1 MASSDSKLT
10 KVDPR
15 SIGSPKG
22 TRDFY
27 PEDLL
32 RRRYITEVWRAVS
45 IRHGFEEIDGP
56 TFEHSELYAV
66 KSGEGILGELFQA
79 FSGKAE
85 DEREQVRETGNAPF
99 ALRPEFT
106 PTLARMYAARAK
118 QLPKPV
124 RWFCV
129 PNFFRAEKPQRGR
142 LREFM
147 QWNVD
152 VIGGEEHEAVAH
164 DLEVMG
170 LLVSCMSQLGL
181 ASRHA
186 QLHFNNREVLGEMLE
201 QCGATDRS
209 THAQIFNLL
218 DRREKISDQE
228 YGFGLAELG
237 LDIGKLILEAR
248 SLQKMASSGVDGATV
263 RQMSKSPIN
272 LPAFF
277 DALRRGEFDEFRDEE
292 GKIDLGHPDLSRIIS
307 EQYID
312 RSDRKIESTKSYDLG
327 FYNELYAG
335 ATQRD
340 AQDWYTPD
348 LFIVRGLAYYT
359 GTVFELIAEGERAV
373 AGGGR
378 YDNLIELFGGPP
390 TPACGF
396 GMGDVVLGNLLDDQ
410 GLMPADGAEIM
421 DAIQRT
427 VSGVSLRPEVFVVS
441 GGEEHDHLVQP
452 LLANLRAGIEADGF
466 DGKPWDGARFD
477 GNGGGVR
484 PMHARTTAKATRNLK
499 KLLSDAERQYAR
511 FVAVIHGEEKV
522 QLKDLDARED
532 LGDFAIDPSA
542 REDADLPQRRGYV
555 GRAILER
562 LGQSH

>member
-85 DEREQVRETGNAPF
+85 DERELVRETGNAPF

-152 VIGGEEHEAVAH
+152 VIGDDSAGADA
-164 DLEVMG
+164 EVIQVLVDSVRFFG
-170 LLVSCMSQLGL
+170 LVPKQMQVHVGNRYLVES
-181 ASRHA
+181 
-186 QLHFNNREVLGEMLE
+186 VLRANGVPEN
-201 QCGATDRS
+201 QFDSAI
-209 THAQIFNLL
+209 QLL
-218 DRREKISDQE
+218 DRRSKMGTDQ
-228 YGFGLAELG
+228 FALAWAEC
-237 LDIGKLILEAR
+237 
-248 SLQKMASSGVDGATV
+248 
-263 RQMSKSPIN
+263 N
-272 LPAFF
+272 LPSS
-277 DALRRGEFDEFRDEE
+277 ALEELHDLRFGSLNQRSQDHWFGSVVGVEVPEVGEMLRELCDRG
-292 GKIDLGHPDLSRIIS
+292 S
-307 EQYID
+307 E
-312 RSDRKIESTKSYDLG
+312 
-327 FYNELYAG
+327 
-335 ATQRD
+335 
-340 AQDWYTPD
+340 DWIYCN
-348 LFIVRGLAYYT
+348 FEIARGLAYYT

-396 GMGDVVLGNLLDDQ
+396 GMGDVVLGNLLDDH
-410 GLMPADGAEIM
+410 GLMPADGAEMM

-466 DGKPWDGARFD
+466 DGKPWDAARFD

-532 LGDFAIDPSA
+532 LGDFAIDPAA

-555 GRAILER
+555 GRAILDR
-562 LGQSH
+562 LGESH

>member
-106 PTLARMYAARAK
+106 PTLARMYAAKAK

-152 VIGGEEHEAVAH
+152 VVDLTGNIEELTWDYNSTATEVNHKIAATHH
-164 DLEVMG
+164 DIEVMA
-170 LLVSCMSQLGL
+170 C
-181 ASRHA
+181 A
-186 QLHFNNREVLGEMLE
+186 
-201 QCGATDRS
+201 
-209 THAQIFNLL
+209 I
-218 DRREKISDQE
+218 
-228 YGFGLAELG
+228 
-237 LDIGKLILEAR
+237 
-248 SLQKMASSGVDGATV
+248 
-263 RQMSKSPIN
+263 
-272 LPAFF
+272 
-277 DALRRGEFDEFRDEE
+277 DALRTLGISAEHIKVRFNDRTMVDALLADAGIDASRKGEFLQLLDAWAKLDQHQRAQRATA
-292 GKIDLGHPDLSRIIS
+292 LGSSIGELNGVL
-307 EQYID
+307 
-312 RSDRKIESTKSYDLG
+312 ESTGDNSQASSRVREIMNAASNLRIEDWLVYD
-327 FYNELYAG
+327 
-335 ATQRD
+335 
-340 AQDWYTPD
+340 PS
-348 LFIVRGLAYYT
+348 IVRGLAYYT

-390 TPACGF
+390 PPACGF
-396 GMGDVVLGNLLDDQ
+396 GMGVVVLGNLLDDH
-410 GLMPADGAEIM
+410 GLMPADGAEMM

-466 DGKPWDGARFD
+466 DGKPWDAARFD
-477 GNGGGVR
+477 PNAGGVR

-511 FVAVIHGEEKV
+511 FAVIIHGDDKV
-522 QLKDLDARED
+522 QVKDLDRRDE
-532 LGDFAIDPSA
+532 LPENYHV
-542 REDADLPQRRGYV
+542 RPDADARPDAAQGGYV
-555 GRAILER
+555 GRVILER
-562 LGQSH
+562 LAQSH

>member
-1 MASSDSKLT
+1 MASPDSKA
-10 KVDPR
+10 DPR

-164 DLEVMG
+164 DLEVIGCAISAMR
-170 LLVSCMSQLGL
+170 SLGL
-181 ASRHA
+181 KPSALQA
-186 QLHFNNREVLGEMLE
+186 KYN
-201 QCGATDRS
+201 DRR
-209 THAQIFNLL
+209 TVDELL
-218 DRREKISDQE
+218 DQTGIDPSSKD
-228 YGFGLAELG
+228 GFLQLIDAWA
-237 LDIGKLILEAR
+237 KL
-248 SLQKMASSGVDGATV
+248 DGAQRTERAAAIGCSADQIEAVIRAADSDERV
-263 RQMSKSPIN
+263 RAMIERVRSVAAQNN
-272 LPAFF
+272 L
-277 DALRRGEFDEFRDEE
+277 DDW
-292 GKIDLGHPDLSRIIS
+292 
-307 EQYID
+307 
-312 RSDRKIESTKSYDLG
+312 TTYD
-327 FYNELYAG
+327 
-335 ATQRD
+335 
-340 AQDWYTPD
+340 PS
-348 LFIVRGLAYYT
+348 IVRGLAYYT

-396 GMGDVVLGNLLDDQ
+396 GMGDVVLGNLLDDHH
-410 GLMPADGAEIM
+410 LMPADGAEMM

-466 DGKPWDGARFD
+466 DGKPWGAARFD
-477 GNGGGVR
+477 GHNGGVR
-484 PMHARTTAKATRNLK
+484 PMHARTTSKSTRNLK
-499 KLLSDAERQYAR
+499 KLLADAERQFAR
-511 FVAVIHGEEKV
+511 FVAVIHGTEKV
-522 QLKDLDARED
+522 QLKDLDSRED
-532 LGDFAIDPSA
+532 IGDFAIDPAAS
-542 REDADLPQRRGYV
+542 EDADLPQRRPYV

-562 LGQSH
+562 LAQ

>member
-1 MASSDSKLT
+1 MASSDSKAA
-10 KVDPR
+10 KVDPK

-79 FSGKAE
+79 FSGEAE

-106 PTLARMYAARAK
+106 PTLARMYAAHAK
-118 QLPKPV
+118 QLPKVV

-129 PNFFRAEKPQRGR
+129 PNFFRAETPQRGR

-147 QWNVD
+147 QWNLDAV
-152 VIGGEEHEAVAH
+152 GGEETELRAH

-170 LLVSCMSQLGL
+170 CAISAMRSFGL
-181 ASRHA
+181 KPSALQA
-186 QLHFNNREVLGEMLE
+186 KFN
-201 QCGATDRS
+201 DRQ
-209 THAQIFNLL
+209 TVDGLL
-218 DRREKISDQE
+218 DRVGVAPDQKKGFLQLIDAWKKLSAPERQERATAIGSSADRVESVLRASETDTDVQRMIADVLGIAEQHDQE
-228 YGFGLAELG
+228 EW
-237 LDIGKLILEAR
+237 I
-248 SLQKMASSGVDGATV
+248 
-263 RQMSKSPIN
+263 
-272 LPAFF
+272 
-277 DALRRGEFDEFRDEE
+277 
-292 GKIDLGHPDLSRIIS
+292 
-307 EQYID
+307 
-312 RSDRKIESTKSYDLG
+312 SYD
-327 FYNELYAG
+327 
-335 ATQRD
+335 
-340 AQDWYTPD
+340 PS
-348 LFIVRGLAYYT
+348 IVRGLAYYT

-396 GMGDVVLGNLLDDQ
+396 GMGDVVLGNLLDDHD
-410 GLMPADGAEIM
+410 LMPADGAEMM

-466 DGKPWDGARFD
+466 DGRPWDAARFD
-477 GNGGGVR
+477 ANAGGVR
-484 PMHARTTAKATRNLK
+484 PMHARTTSKSTRNLK
-499 KLLSDAERQYAR
+499 KLLADAERQFAR
-511 FVAVIHGEEKV
+511 FAVVIHGEEKV

-532 LGDFAIDPSA
+532 VGDFAIDPAA
-542 REDADLPQRRGYV
+542 REDAELPQRRPYV

-562 LGQSH
+562 LAH

>member
-1 MASSDSKLT
+1 MGGYPPPMASSDSKAA

-152 VIGGEEHEAVAH
+152 VIGGENWVLD
-164 DLEVMG
+164 DLDV
-170 LLVSCMSQLGL
+170 VTVL
-181 ASRHA
+181 ASAMQSFGLNADQIRVKLSNRDIVPKLSAIAGIPESAVPDFVTLLDQRPKTAADAFVRRCEEIGVTEIKLSSFDA
-186 QLHFNNREVLGEMLE
+186 QIREMASKPSHLREHIVDSPGFGDSSEVLRLLE
-201 QCGATDRS
+201 KLHYSGLTFADW
-209 THAQIFNLL
+209 FEL
-218 DRREKISDQE
+218 DPS
-228 YGFGLAELG
+228 
-237 LDIGKLILEAR
+237 
-248 SLQKMASSGVDGATV
+248 
-263 RQMSKSPIN
+263 
-272 LPAFF
+272 
-277 DALRRGEFDEFRDEE
+277 
-292 GKIDLGHPDLSRIIS
+292 
-307 EQYID
+307 
-312 RSDRKIESTKSYDLG
+312 
-327 FYNELYAG
+327 
-335 ATQRD
+335 
-340 AQDWYTPD
+340 
-348 LFIVRGLAYYT
+348 IVRGLAYYT
-359 GTVFELIAEGERAV
+359 STVFELIAEGERAV

-378 YDNLIELFGGPP
+378 YDNLIELFGGPH

-396 GMGDVVLGNLLDDQ
+396 GMGDVVLGNLLDDH
-410 GLMPADGAEIM
+410 GLMPADGAEMM

-452 LLANLRAGIEADGF
+452 LLANLRAGIEAAGF
-466 DGKPWDGARFD
+466 DGKPWDAARFD
-477 GNGGGVR
+477 ADNGGVR

-499 KLLSDAERQYAR
+499 KLLADAERQHAR
-511 FVAVIHGEEKV
+511 FAVVIHGDEKV

-532 LGDFAIDPSA
+532 VGDFAIDPSA
-542 REDADLPQRRGYV
+542 REDADLPQRRPYV
-555 GRAILER
+555 GRAIRDR
-562 LGQSH
+562 LGN

>member
-1 MASSDSKLT
+1 MGGYPPPMASSDSKAA

-106 PTLARMYAARAK
+106 PTLARMYAAKAK

-164 DLEVMG
+164 DAEIIG
-170 LLVSCMSQLGL
+170 TLVAAMRTLGL
-181 ASRHA
+181 RSEHSRVHFSSRHGIDNLFSA
-186 QLHFNNREVLGEMLE
+186 LGVDP
-201 QCGATDRS
+201 ADRDS
-209 THAQIFNLL
+209 WLQLL
-218 DRREKISDQE
+218 DEAKKIGPIGYLQRAHALPGGADLGKKLSRLLLDEPTESQAE
-228 YGFGLAELG
+228 TALSAGGDVSRGIRELG
-237 LDIGKLILEAR
+237 TALNQSGLEGWHR
-248 SLQKMASSGVDGATV
+248 
-263 RQMSKSPIN
+263 
-272 LPAFF
+272 F
-277 DALRRGEFDEFRDEE
+277 DL
-292 GKIDLGHPDLSRIIS
+292 
-307 EQYID
+307 
-312 RSDRKIESTKSYDLG
+312 
-327 FYNELYAG
+327 N
-335 ATQRD
+335 
-340 AQDWYTPD
+340 
-348 LFIVRGLAYYT
+348 IVRGLAYYT

-396 GMGDVVLGNLLDDQ
+396 GMGDVVLGNLLDDH
-410 GLMPADGAEIM
+410 GLMPADGAEMM

-452 LLANLRAGIEADGF
+452 LLANLRSGIEADGF
-466 DGKPWDGARFD
+466 DGKPWDAARFD
-477 GNGGGVR
+477 ADNGGVR

-499 KLLSDAERQYAR
+499 KLLADAERQHAR
-511 FVAVIHGEEKV
+511 FAVVIHGDEKV

-532 LGDFAIDPSA
+532 VGDFAIDPSA
-542 REDADLPQRRGYV
+542 REDADLPQRRPYV
-555 GRAILER
+555 GQAIRDR
-562 LGQSH
+562 LGN

>member
-1 MASSDSKLT
+1 MASSDSKAA

-152 VIGGEEHEAVAH
+152 VIGGDVHGDADVISCLVGAMRDFGLLPRHARVHVSDRRFLDAWAQESGIPQEHFISLLSLLDESKKLTEEEVQQRLLLKGVAH
-164 DLEVMG
+164 ADYERMVEYAAGLQEQARAGKVAQERLMG
-170 LLVSCMSQLGL
+170 LV
-181 ASRHA
+181 
-186 QLHFNNREVLGEMLE
+186 RESANIL
-201 QCGATDRS
+201 Q
-209 THAQIFNLL
+209 LL
-218 DRREKISDQE
+218 DSRRVHDWWQ
-228 YGFGLAELG
+228 
-237 LDIGKLILEAR
+237 
-248 SLQKMASSGVDGATV
+248 
-263 RQMSKSPIN
+263 
-272 LPAFF
+272 
-277 DALRRGEFDEFRDEE
+277 
-292 GKIDLGHPDLSRIIS
+292 IDTS
-307 EQYID
+307 
-312 RSDRKIESTKSYDLG
+312 
-327 FYNELYAG
+327 
-335 ATQRD
+335 
-340 AQDWYTPD
+340 
-348 LFIVRGLAYYT
+348 IVRGLAYYT

-396 GMGDVVLGNLLDDQ
+396 GMGDVVLGNLLDDH
-410 GLMPADGAEIM
+410 GLMPADGAQMM

-452 LLANLRAGIEADGF
+452 LLANLRAGIEAAGF
-466 DGKPWDGARFD
+466 DGKPWDAARFD
-477 GNGGGVR
+477 ADNGGVR

-499 KLLSDAERQYAR
+499 KLLADAERQHAR
-511 FVAVIHGEEKV
+511 FAVVIHGDEKV

-532 LGDFAIDPSA
+532 VGDFAIDPSA
-542 REDADLPQRRGYV
+542 REDADLPQRRPYV
-555 GRAILER
+555 GRAIRDR
-562 LGQSH
+562 LGN

>member
-1 MASSDSKLT
+1 MAR
-10 KVDPR
+10 VDPK

-164 DLEVMG
+164 DLEVIGCAISAMR
-170 LLVSCMSQLGL
+170 SLGL
-181 ASRHA
+181 KPTVLQAK
-186 QLHFNNREVLGEMLE
+186 FN
-201 QCGATDRS
+201 DRR
-209 THAQIFNLL
+209 TVDVLL
-218 DRREKISDQE
+218 DGAGIDQSDRDHFLQLIDAWAKIDGAQREERAAAVGCSAVQVEAVVRASESDDRVQAMIDGVRTLAE
-228 YGFGLAELG
+228 QNGLADWMG
-237 LDIGKLILEAR
+237 
-248 SLQKMASSGVDGATV
+248 
-263 RQMSKSPIN
+263 
-272 LPAFF
+272 
-277 DALRRGEFDEFRDEE
+277 
-292 GKIDLGHPDLSRIIS
+292 
-307 EQYID
+307 
-312 RSDRKIESTKSYDLG
+312 YD
-327 FYNELYAG
+327 
-335 ATQRD
+335 
-340 AQDWYTPD
+340 PS
-348 LFIVRGLAYYT
+348 IVRGLAYYT

-396 GMGDVVLGNLLDDQ
+396 GMGDVVLGNLLDDHN
-410 GLMPADGAEIM
+410 LMPADGAEMM

-452 LLANLRAGIEADGF
+452 LLANLRAGIEAEGF
-466 DGKPWDGARFD
+466 DGKPWDAARFD
-477 GNGGGVR
+477 PNSGGVR
-484 PMHARTTAKATRNLK
+484 PMHARTTAKSTRNLK
-499 KLLSDAERQYAR
+499 KLLADAERQHAR
-511 FVAVIHGEEKV
+511 FAVVIHGDEKV

-532 LGDFAIDPSA
+532 LGDFAIDPAA
-542 REDADLPQRRGYV
+542 REDAELPQRRPYV

-562 LGQSH
+562 LANR

>member
-1 MASSDSKLT
+1 MASSDSKT
-10 KVDPR
+10 DPR

-85 DEREQVRETGNAPF
+85 DEREQVRATGNAPF

-106 PTLARMYAARAK
+106 PTLARMYAAKAK

-152 VIGGEEHEAVAH
+152 VIGGEPGEAIAH
-164 DLEVMG
+164 DAEVIGTLIAAMRSLGLGPSHCSVRFSSRHGIDNLLSALHVDPADRDAWLG
-170 LLVSCMSQLGL
+170 LLDEAKKIGPIAYLQRANTLPGGVDLGKKL
-181 ASRHA
+181 SR
-186 QLHFNNREVLGEMLE
+186 L
-201 QCGATDRS
+201 
-209 THAQIFNLL
+209 LL
-218 DRREKISDQE
+218 DEPTEDHVETALRSGGDVSRGI
-228 YGFGLAELG
+228 
-237 LDIGKLILEAR
+237 R
-248 SLQKMASSGVDGATV
+248 SLGSTLDQSGFEGWH
-263 RQMSKSPIN
+263 R
-272 LPAFF
+272 F
-277 DALRRGEFDEFRDEE
+277 DL
-292 GKIDLGHPDLSRIIS
+292 
-307 EQYID
+307 
-312 RSDRKIESTKSYDLG
+312 
-327 FYNELYAG
+327 N
-335 ATQRD
+335 
-340 AQDWYTPD
+340 
-348 LFIVRGLAYYT
+348 IVRGLAYYT

-396 GMGDVVLGNLLDDQ
+396 GMGDVVLGNLLDDHN
-410 GLMPADGAEIM
+410 LMPADGAEMM

-427 VSGVSLRPEVFVVS
+427 ISGLSLRPEVFVVS

-452 LLANLRAGIEADGF
+452 LLAHLRAGIETDGF
-466 DGKPWDGARFD
+466 DGKPWSAARFD
-477 GNGGGVR
+477 PKAGGVR
-484 PMHARTTAKATRNLK
+484 PMHARTTSKSTRNLK
-499 KLLSDAERQYAR
+499 KLLADAERQFAR

-522 QLKDLDARED
+522 QLKDLDSRED
-532 LGDFAIDPSA
+532 LGDFAITP
-542 REDADLPQRRGYV
+542 DAEEHPDLPQRRPYV
-555 GRAILER
+555 GRAIQNR
-562 LGQSH
+562 LSQSL